1 MASVSSLAEVF
12 QPTYGKKVPN
22 ESNPKQKSGVSEV
35 VIKDN
40 VTRMSGDMGML

>member
-22 ESNPKQKSGVSEV
+22 ESSSKKKSRASEIL
-35 VIKDN
+35 IKDN